1 MPVMSSSTHCYCKV
15 WSKGKQRTNEMN
27 SNAHLCSAWL
37 CGVIPSP
44 LNSLCR
50 QECPCISH
58 PLAFTSWVQVEQM
71 CANMSGLCR
80 AGDGAQGLVHAR
92 YIFCQLSS
100 LLHHLWFLVVLIIRY
115 KTETALLCA
124 VRWLTGCQCFP
135 RGVRLFK

>member
-1 MPVMSSSTHCYCKV
+1 
-15 WSKGKQRTNEMN
+15 MN
-27 SNAHLCSAWL
+27 SNAHLCSASL

-80 AGDGAQGLVHAR
+80 AEMERRASFMLGTFSA
-92 YIFCQLSS
+92 S
-100 LLHHLWFLVVLIIRY
+100 
-115 KTETALLCA
+115 
-124 VRWLTGCQCFP
+124 
-135 RGVRLFK
+135 